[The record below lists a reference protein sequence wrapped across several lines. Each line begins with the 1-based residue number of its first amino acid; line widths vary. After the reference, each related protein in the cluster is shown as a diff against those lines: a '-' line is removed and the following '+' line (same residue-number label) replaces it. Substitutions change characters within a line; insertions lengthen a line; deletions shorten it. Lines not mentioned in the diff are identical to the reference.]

1 MINFSNQYSEMR
13 KSLIEIIFNNTD
25 MINPNL
31 NDFMGYINSIDY
43 DGTLGDDIPREYK
56 DPIIVTKI
64 ENNEVY
70 GHPAVDGSVYY
81 DTELIYDINDFTI
94 ETLLN
99 LVKIIG

>member
-1 MINFSNQYSEMR
+1 MINFSIQYLEMR
-13 KSLIEIIFNNTD
+13 KSLIEIIFNNAD

-31 NDFMGYINSIDY
+31 DNFLGYINTIDY

-64 ENNEVY
+64 ENDEVY
-70 GHPAVDGSVYY
+70 GHPAVDESIYY
-81 DTELIYDINDFTI
+81 DTELIYDINDFSI

>member
-1 MINFSNQYSEMR
+1 MINFSNQYLEMR
-13 KSLIEIIFNNTD
+13 KSLIEIIFNNAD

-31 NDFMGYINSIDY
+31 NDFLGYINSIDY
-43 DGTLGDDIPREYK
+43 DGSLGDDIPREYK
-56 DPIIVTKI
+56 DPIIITKI

-70 GHPAVDGSVYY
+70 GHPAVGGSVYY
-81 DTELIYDINDFTI
+81 NTELIYDINDFSI

>member
-1 MINFSNQYSEMR
+1 MINFNLQYSEMR
-13 KSLIEIIFNNTD
+13 KSLIEIIFNNAD

-31 NDFMGYINSIDY
+31 NDFIGYINAIDY

-70 GHPAVDGSVYY
+70 GYPAVDGSGSMCRFHRRRH
-81 DTELIYDINDFTI
+81 EGI
-94 ETLLN
+94 EN
-99 LVKIIG
+99 YFAV

>member
-1 MINFSNQYSEMR
+1 MINFSIQYSEMR
-13 KSLIEIIFNNTD
+13 KSLIEIIFNNAD

-31 NDFMGYINSIDY
+31 DNFLGYINTIDY

-64 ENNEVY
+64 ENDEVY
-70 GHPAVDGSVYY
+70 GHPAVDDSIYY

>member
-1 MINFSNQYSEMR
+1 MNNFSVQYSEMR
-13 KSLIEIIFNNTD
+13 KSLIEIIFNNAD

-31 NDFMGYINSIDY
+31 DNFLGYINTIDY

-64 ENNEVY
+64 ENDEVY
-70 GHPAVDGSVYY
+70 GHPAVDESIYY
-81 DTELIYDINDFTI
+81 DTELIYDINDFSI

>member
-1 MINFSNQYSEMR
+1 MNNFSVQYSEMR
-13 KSLIEIIFNNTD
+13 ESLIEIIFNNAD

-31 NDFMGYINSIDY
+31 DNFLGYINTIDY

-64 ENNEVY
+64 ENDEVY
-70 GHPAVDGSVYY
+70 GHPAVDESIYY
-81 DTELIYDINDFTI
+81 DTELIYDINDFSI